1 MTQTEKNRKMFAI
14 GLSAIATAV
23 TLASAAATYS
33 MNVQSFSDWGETP
46 AKVLAILATTGIEL
60 TFALFLYGLMN
71 AVTGSV
77 EKGIAIFTLISLL
90 AIMATNYTIH
100 RQMVTGTAL
109 SGWQTAY
116 VEWIGSVLLFGIVA
130 IIIVYK
136 AVNYE
141 SKERRMAR
149 DIEYLGRQRALEW
162 KMDQLNSPE
171 LSDYLAQYQPAV
183 FDEVKRTLALPART
197 YSTGTATA
205 SGADPT
211 GRSIPQR
218 PIGRRPGFTAPDVE
232 GSIDNYVVD
241 AETGESPKA

>member
-1 MTQTEKNRKMFAI
+1 
-14 GLSAIATAV
+14 
-23 TLASAAATYS
+23 
-33 MNVQSFSDWGETP
+33 
-46 AKVLAILATTGIEL
+46 
-60 TFALFLYGLMN
+60 
-71 AVTGSV
+71 
-77 EKGIAIFTLISLL
+77 
-90 AIMATNYTIH
+90 
-100 RQMVTGTAL
+100 
-109 SGWQTAY
+109 
-116 VEWIGSVLLFGIVA
+116 
-130 IIIVYK
+130 
-136 AVNYE
+136 
-141 SKERRMAR
+141 MAR

-218 PIGRRPGFTAPDVE
+218 PIGRRVGFPTSDAE
-232 GSIDNYVVD
+232 GNIDNYVVD

>member
-33 MNVQSFSDWGETP
+33 MNVQSFSDWGAAP
-46 AKVLAILATTGIEL
+46 SKVLAILATAGIEL

-71 AVTGSV
+71 AVTGAV

-100 RQMVTGTAL
+100 RQIVNGTAL
-109 SGWQTAY
+109 SGWQQNY
-116 VEWIGSVLLFGIVA
+116 IEWIGSVLLFGIVG

-141 SKERRMAR
+141 SKERRMQR

-162 KMDQLNSPE
+162 KMEQLNSPE
-171 LSDYLAQYQPAV
+171 LADYLAQYQPAV
-183 FDEVKRTLALPART
+183 FDEVKRTLSLPART
-197 YSTGTATA
+197 YSTGSAVA
-205 SGADPT
+205 SN
-211 GRSIPQR
+211 IPQR
-218 PIGRRPGFTAPDVE
+218 PMGRRVGFPTD
-232 GSIDNYVVD
+232 
-241 AETGESPKA
+241 ESDKNIVNSEDESGK

>member
-1 MTQTEKNRKMFAI
+1 MTQIEKNRKLFAI

-46 AKVLAILATTGIEL
+46 AKVLALLATAGIEL

-77 EKGIAIFTLISLL
+77 EKGIAIFTLITLL

-100 RQMVTGTAL
+100 RQMVIGTAL
-109 SGWQTAY
+109 SGWQQSY

-130 IIIVYK
+130 VIIVYK

-141 SKERRMAR
+141 SRERRMQR

-171 LSDYLAQYQPAV
+171 LSDYLAAYQPAV
-183 FDEVKRTLALPART
+183 FDEVKRTLALPTRT
-197 YSTGTATA
+197 YSTGAATA
-205 SGADPT
+205 SIGDPT
-211 GRSIPQR
+211 ARTIPQR
-218 PIGRRPGFTAPDVE
+218 PMGRRVGFPTSDAE
-232 GSIDNYVVD
+232 GEVDNHVVD
-241 AETGESPKA
+241 SQMDEGPKA